1 MARPLLVLL
10 VAAIASLALGLVTV
24 AAQDAPGQVLIESA
38 VENNF
43 PATITFRLDATA
55 ETDISEV
62 SLRYSIVGRGT
73 TVLAK
78 PEEFTP
84 APTIQAAI
92 DVEVNSAASYIP
104 VGSEFVYFWEV
115 TLADGG
121 VVVGESQTF
130 LFLPP
135 DKEWQRVE
143 NDLIAVYYHGARGSL
158 ALEFLE
164 AAEDTYETIARDL
177 LDVEL
182 EHLPV
187 KVILFATEDE
197 MGRARP
203 GRGSTFDAATTTCG
217 VKVTSD
223 IVMAI
228 PATCGT
234 RDRTDTF
241 RHEFTHILTEAA
253 GESALAKLP
262 AWLDEGTAVTGQS
275 EPGSGYAGAFEVAA
289 SADRLIPFV
298 QMATPTNNPGQ
309 VNLFYGQS
317 YYMVQFLIQEGGPA
331 KFAELFATIKSGVRF
346 DVALERVYGFDLAGF
361 EERFRAFHGVSL
373 PEPEPTPTPPPR
385 QDTQSTPAPTRAP
398 ATRNPSVVS
407 GDDDGLSTLTLGVF
421 GLAVVMALMAAF
433 FYLLSLMLAG
443 NRTATTPSGPPSD
456 DDRGRSQWGPPSP

>member
-1 MARPLLVLL
+1 MARPVLAT
-10 VAAIASLALGLVTV
+10 VAAAIASLALGLVTA
-24 AAQDAPGQVLIESA
+24 AAQDASGQVTIESS

-43 PATITFRLDATA
+43 PTTITFRLDAA
-55 ETDISEV
+55 ADIDIAGI
-62 SLRYSIVGRGT
+62 SLRYSILGRGT

-78 PEEFTP
+78 PEEFSP
-84 APTIQAAI
+84 APAIQAAI
-92 DVEVNSAASYIP
+92 DVEVNSQTSYIP

-115 TLADGG
+115 TLADGS

-130 LFLPP
+130 FFLPP
-135 DKEWQRVE
+135 DKEWEHVE
-143 NDLIAVYYHGARGSL
+143 NDLVAVYYHGSRRAL
-158 ALEFLE
+158 AMEYLD
-164 AAEDTYETIARDL
+164 AAEQTYQEIALGL

-182 EHLPV
+182 QQLPV

-197 MGRARP
+197 MDRARP

-234 RDRTDTF
+234 ADRTDTF

-275 EPGSGYAGAFEVAA
+275 EPGSGYTGAFQVAA
-289 SADRLIPFV
+289 AADRLIPFV
-298 QMATPTNNPGQ
+298 QMATPTNDPRL
-309 VNLFYGQS
+309 VNLFYGQA
-317 YYMVQFLIQEGGPA
+317 YYMVQFLIEEGGPG
-331 KFAELFATIKSGVRF
+331 KFAELFATIKSGTRF
-346 DVALERVYGFDLAGF
+346 DAALERVYGFDLAGF
-361 EERFRAFHGVSL
+361 EERFRAFHGVSS
-373 PEPEPTPTPPPR
+373 PEPEPTATPVPR
-385 QDTQSTPAPTRAP
+385 QDTQPTPAPTRPP
-398 ATRNPSVVS
+398 ATQNPSVVP
-407 GDDDGLSTLTLGVF
+407 GEDEGLSALTLGVI
-421 GLAVVMALMAAF
+421 GLAVVMALLAVF

-443 NRTATTPSGPPSD
+443 NRASATPSGLPPD